1 MKRIELTIFSAGGLQ
16 MLQKCGIRPDDE
28 KYIPLYLE
36 YTKMLEQMYDRMTDE
51 EKRLFAMLSM
61 QNKSN
66 DEILRAIQQNQQHL
80 QHLVEHTDRDQWYK
94 AFGSD
99 VAANVLTTSAFWLL
113 GKLFAKR

>member
-1 MKRIELTIFSAGGLQ
+1 MPLPSSLSPMPSTDSIARRMLLERI
-16 MLQKCGIRPDDE
+16 
-28 KYIPLYLE
+28 
-36 YTKMLEQMYDRMTDE
+36 YDKMTDE
-51 EKRLFAMLSM
+51 EKRIFAMMTM

-66 DEILRAIQQNQQHL
+66 DEILQAIQQNQQHL
-80 QHLVEHTDRDQWYK
+80 QHLVEHADRDKWYV

>member
-1 MKRIELTIFSAGGLQ
+1 MPSTDAIARRMLLERIY
-16 MLQKCGIRPDDE
+16 E
-28 KYIPLYLE
+28 K
-36 YTKMLEQMYDRMTDE
+36 MTDE
-51 EKRLFAMLSM
+51 EKRIFAIMTM
-61 QNKSN
+61 QNKNN

-80 QHLVEHTDRDQWYK
+80 QHLVEHADRDKWYV

>member
-1 MKRIELTIFSAGGLQ
+1 MRRKL
-16 MLQKCGIRPDDE
+16 
-28 KYIPLYLE
+28 
-36 YTKMLEQMYDRMTDE
+36 LEQMYDRMTDE
-51 EKRLFAMLSM
+51 EKRIFAMMTM

-66 DEILRAIQQNQQHL
+66 GEILQAIRQNQQDL
-80 QHLVEHTDRDQWYK
+80 EHLVEHADRDQWYV

>member
-1 MKRIELTIFSAGGLQ
+1 MPSTNAIARRMLLERIY
-16 MLQKCGIRPDDE
+16 E
-28 KYIPLYLE
+28 K
-36 YTKMLEQMYDRMTDE
+36 MTDE
-51 EKRLFAMLSM
+51 EKRIFAIMAM
-61 QNKSN
+61 QNNNN

-80 QHLVEHTDRDQWYK
+80 QHLVEHADRDKWYV

>member
-1 MKRIELTIFSAGGLQ
+1 MSYATAADALMRRKL
-16 MLQKCGIRPDDE
+16 
-28 KYIPLYLE
+28 LE
-36 YTKMLEQMYDRMTDE
+36 EMYDRMTEE
-51 EKRLFAMLSM
+51 EKRLFVMMTM

-66 DEILRAIQQNQQHL
+66 DEILQAIQQNQQHL
-80 QHLVEHTDRDQWYK
+80 QHLVEHADRDKWYV

>member
-1 MKRIELTIFSAGGLQ
+1 MDRAVARRMLLERIY
-16 MLQKCGIRPDDE
+16 D
-28 KYIPLYLE
+28 
-36 YTKMLEQMYDRMTDE
+36 KMSDE
-51 EKRLFAMLSM
+51 EKRLFVLMTI

-80 QHLVEHTDRDQWYK
+80 ERLVEHADRDRWYT

-113 GKLFAKR
+113 GKLFARK

>member
-1 MKRIELTIFSAGGLQ
+1 MANALARR
-16 MLQKCGIRPDDE
+16 MLLE
-28 KYIPLYLE
+28 KIYNQLS
-36 YTKMLEQMYDRMTDE
+36 DE
-51 EKRLFAMLSM
+51 EKRIFVLLSM

-66 DEILRAIQQNQQHL
+66 DNILQAIRQNQQHL
-80 QHLVEHTDRDQWYK
+80 QHLVEKADRDRWYT

>member
-1 MKRIELTIFSAGGLQ
+1 MLLERI
-16 MLQKCGIRPDDE
+16 
-28 KYIPLYLE
+28 
-36 YTKMLEQMYDRMTDE
+36 YDKMTDE

-66 DEILRAIQQNQQHL
+66 DEILQAIQQRSTSGRLLPTGRKNQQHL
-80 QHLVEHTDRDQWYK
+80 EHLVEHADRDQWYV